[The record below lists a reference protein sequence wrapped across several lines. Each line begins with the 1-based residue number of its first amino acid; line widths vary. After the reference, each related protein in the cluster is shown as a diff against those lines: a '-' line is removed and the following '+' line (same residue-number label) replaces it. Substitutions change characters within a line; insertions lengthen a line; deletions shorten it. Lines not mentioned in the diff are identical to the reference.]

1 MKRNAVSWAALAVA
15 VVALVGSQHFS
26 RPLPAAQ
33 EIPAEGQKV
42 AQALSDA
49 FGAVADFTKPSVVQI
64 NVEKKMG
71 GGLRFGG
78 PNGPDGAPGPNM
90 TPKDLE
96 EMLKKFFGQDGPRFE
111 KQQFAAAG
119 TGSGFVYDDKGHI
132 LTNNHVV
139 QGADKIVVT
148 FHDGVE
154 LPAKV
159 IGTHPETDVAVIQV
173 DSSAYRPLPLG
184 KSSKLHVGEWVV
196 AIGSPFGLDQT
207 VTAGIISA
215 TQRNDVGINQ
225 FESFIQTD
233 AAINPGNSGG
243 PLLDM
248 NGRVVGINSA
258 IATAS
263 RSNSGVGFAIPI
275 DMASR
280 LADKLIKN
288 GKIKPAL
295 LGIGINPVTPVLARQ
310 LGLDPK
316 THGVLVNEVGRGT
329 PAEQAGIKVGD
340 IVTNFDGQPV
350 YNRKDLMYL
359 VSTSDVGEHYK
370 LNILRDGKPET
381 LNVTPGDAKTIYASL
396 GQEARENAPEAEPAE
411 AAAPEKS
418 PTDVFGLSLAPVNDE
433 LSKKYQYDGKA
444 AGLVVTEVKEGS
456 VAAEIGIE
464 PGDRLTKIVADH
476 KIVPLTDVKQFEDIA
491 SKTDEVSVLVEDV
504 RKKAPSD
511 FFTLVKPKA
520 DEKE

>member
-1 MKRNAVSWAALAVA
+1 MKRNAVSWAALTVA

-33 EIPAEGQKV
+33 EIPAEGQQV
-42 AQALSDA
+42 AKALSDA
-49 FGAVADFTKPSVVQI
+49 FGAVADFSKSSVVQI
-64 NVEKKMG
+64 NVEKQTGGMRFRGPG
-71 GGLRFGG
+71 GGE
-78 PNGPDGAPGPNM
+78 NGQAMP
-90 TPKDLE
+90 PKELE
-96 EMLKKFFGQDGPRFE
+96 EMLKRFFGQDGFKFE
-111 KQQFAAAG
+111 RQEFTAAG

-139 QGADKIVVT
+139 AGADKIVVT
-148 FHDGVE
+148 FHDGVQV
-154 LPAKV
+154 PAKV
-159 IGTHPETDVAVIQV
+159 VGTHPETDVAVIKV
-173 DSSAYRPLPLG
+173 DTTEYRPLPRG
-184 KSSKLHVGEWVV
+184 QSSKLRVGEWVV

-215 TQRNDVGINQ
+215 TKRKDVGINQ

-248 NGRVVGINSA
+248 NGRVIGINSA

-295 LGIGINPVTPVLARQ
+295 LGIGINSVTPVLARQ
-310 LGLDPK
+310 LGIDPK
-316 THGVLVNEVGRGT
+316 THGLLVNEVVPGT
-329 PAEQAGIKVGD
+329 PAEEAGIKVGD
-340 IVTNFDGQPV
+340 IIIKFDGQPV
-350 YNRKDLMYL
+350 YNRNDLVYL

-370 LNILRDGKPET
+370 LDILRDGKAET
-381 LNVTPGDAKTIYASL
+381 LNVTPGDAKTIYASV
-396 GQEARENAPEAEPAE
+396 GQGARETNREDQPAE
-411 AAAPEKS
+411 APGAKS
-418 PTDVFGLSLAPVNDE
+418 PSDVFGLSLAPVSEE
-433 LSKKYQYDGKA
+433 LSQKYQYADNA
-444 AGLVVTEVKEGS
+444 AGLVVTHVKEGS
-456 VAAEIGIE
+456 VAAETGIE

-476 KIVPLTDVKQFEDIA
+476 KIVNLTDVKQFEEIA
-491 SKTDEVSVLVEDV
+491 GKTNEVSVLIEDV
-504 RKKAPSD
+504 RKKSPSD

>member
-1 MKRNAVSWAALAVA
+1 MKRNAVSWAALVVAVA
-15 VVALVGSQHFS
+15 ALIGSHNFS

-42 AQALSDA
+42 AKALSDA
-49 FGAVADFTKPSVVQI
+49 FGAVADFSKSSVVQI
-64 NVEKKMG
+64 NVEKKVG
-71 GGLRFGG
+71 GGLRFGPGG
-78 PNGPDGAPGPNM
+78 PGGDGNGQAVP
-90 TPKDLE
+90 PKELE
-96 EMLKKFFGQDGPRFE
+96 EMLKRFFGQDGFKFE
-111 KQQFAAAG
+111 KEQFAAAG

-139 QGADKIVVT
+139 EGADKIVVT

-154 LPAKV
+154 KTAKV
-159 IGTHPETDVAVIQV
+159 VGTHPETDVAVIQV
-173 DSSAYRPLPLG
+173 DATDYRPLPKG
-184 KSSKLHVGEWVV
+184 QSSKLRVGEWVV

-288 GKIKPAL
+288 GKITPAL
-295 LGIGINPVTPVLARQ
+295 LGIGINQVTPVLARQ

-316 THGVLVNEVGRGT
+316 THGVLVNEVGKGT
-329 PAEQAGIKVGD
+329 PAEQAGVKVGD
-340 IVTNFDGQPV
+340 VITSFDGQPV
-350 YNRKDLMYL
+350 FNRKDLMYL
-359 VSTSDVGEHYK
+359 VSTSDVGQHYK
-370 LNILRDGKPET
+370 VTILRDGKTET
-381 LNVTPGDAKTIYASL
+381 LDVSPGDAKSIYASL
-396 GQEARENAPEAEPAE
+396 GQGARNEGHEEEKPAE
-411 AAAPEKS
+411 APAAKTPADE
-418 PTDVFGLSLAPVNDE
+418 FGLSLAPVDAE
-433 LSKKYQYDGKA
+433 LTKKYQYDGKPT
-444 AGLVVTEVKEGS
+444 GLVVTEVKEDS
-456 VAAEIGIE
+456 PAAEAGIE
-464 PGDRLTKIVADH
+464 PGDRLTKIVADR
-476 KIVPLTDVKQFEDIA
+476 KIVPLTDVDQFEA
-491 SKTDEVSVLVEDV
+491 VAKQSDEVSVYVEDV
-504 RKKAPSD
+504 RKKAPGD

-520 DEKE
+520 DEKK

>member
-15 VVALVGSQHFS
+15 VVALVGSQRFS

-33 EIPAEGQKV
+33 DIPAEGQQV
-42 AQALSDA
+42 AKALSDA
-49 FGAVADFTKPSVVQI
+49 FGAVADFSKSSVVQI
-64 NVEKKMG
+64 NVEKKG
-71 GGLRFGG
+71 DAIRF
-78 PNGPDGAPGPNM
+78 PGPNNNRGNGQPM
-90 TPKDLE
+90 PPKELE
-96 EMLKKFFGQDGPRFE
+96 EMLKRFFGQDGFKFE
-111 KQQFAAAG
+111 RQQFAAAG

-139 QGADKIVVT
+139 QGADKITVT
-148 FHDGVE
+148 FDDGVA
-154 LPAKV
+154 LPATV
-159 IGTHPETDVAVIQV
+159 VGTHPETDVAVIKV
-173 DSSAYRPLPLG
+173 DSTEYRPLPRG
-184 KSSKLHVGEWVV
+184 QSSKLRVGEWVV

-248 NGRVVGINSA
+248 SGRVVGINSA

-295 LGIGINPVTPVLARQ
+295 LGIGISPVTPVLARQ

-316 THGVLVNEVGRGT
+316 THGVLVNEVGHGT

-340 IVTNFDGQPV
+340 VITNFDGQPV
-350 YNRKDLMYL
+350 FNRKDLVYL

-370 LNILRDGKPET
+370 LEILRDGKAET

-396 GQEARENAPEAEPAE
+396 GQEARENAREDHPAE
-411 AAAPEKS
+411 APAVAKT
-418 PTDVFGLSLAPVNDE
+418 PTDVFGLSLAPVDEE
-433 LSKKYQYDGKA
+433 LSQKYQYPGNA
-444 AGLVVTEVKEGS
+444 SGLVVTEVQEGS

-476 KIVPLTDVKQFEDIA
+476 KIVPLTEVKQFEEVA
-491 SKTDEVSVLVEDV
+491 KQTDEVSVLVEDV
-504 RKKAPSD
+504 RKQAPSD

-520 DEKE
+520 DEKK